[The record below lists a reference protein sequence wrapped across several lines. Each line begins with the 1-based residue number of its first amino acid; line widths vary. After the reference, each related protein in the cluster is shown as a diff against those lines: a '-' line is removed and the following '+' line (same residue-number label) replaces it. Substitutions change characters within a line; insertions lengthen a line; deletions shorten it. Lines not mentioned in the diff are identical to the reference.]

1 MIIDA
6 VGIVAIIAAVIFL
19 FSLAENIMAMLERL
33 LYIGIVVAVV
43 ATICGFIL
51 GMSVGAAGGISS
63 IVSVIAGIWLYYQ
76 GDSQSEQPKKI
87 QKQPQKV
94 KKQYSAASENK
105 KRHAKF
111 ACLFFC

>member
-1 MIIDA
+1 
-6 VGIVAIIAAVIFL
+6 
-19 FSLAENIMAMLERL
+19 MAMLERL

-63 IVSVIAGIWLYYQ
+63 IVSVIVEIWLYYQ

-87 QKQPQKV
+87 QRQPQKV
-94 KKQYSAASENK
+94 KKAAQ
-105 KRHAKF
+105 
-111 ACLFFC
+111 